1 MKARKLSLDAS
12 GEVIER
18 LVNGEKVIIDVGANF
33 DVSPDIYVFYEHLA
47 LRDEIRA
54 AVQDSPKGYAVFDA
68 GTHIGYIYWP
78 PSFYYAALDFGVS
91 DRNIDSGLIT
101 YSFNANPLDYFTD
114 ELRESILE
122 AYQPYYDS
130 LVEEGTTPYSDIED
144 SRMGINHQDT
154 IWGVWFKDDLGN
166 AWDYRGTYWWAVN
179 LVKKE
184 DLHQETYWK
193 TLQEFPTM
201 SGLFGEGAGKEVVG
215 KALYEGQPIGRSS
228 QFFILSG
235 NGIAGVA
242 RIGEDWGDSPRT
254 VYLKYQVQPNTDSRF
269 DEKLIMESFP
279 TQELAEAS
287 SFSDKAVAFRREP
300 CKNPD
305 CS

>member
-1 MKARKLSLDAS
+1 MDARELRLDAR
-12 GEVIER
+12 EER
-18 LVNGEKVIIDVGANF
+18 IDGLVNGEKVIIDAGVSF
-33 DVSPDIYVFYEHLA
+33 DVSPDIYVFYAHLA

-54 AVQDSPKGYAVFDA
+54 VVQGSPTGYAVFDA

-78 PSFYYAALDFGVS
+78 PPSSYYSFDFGVS
-91 DRNIDSGLIT
+91 DRNIDRGLIT

-114 ELRESILE
+114 ELQESILE

-144 SRMGINHQDT
+144 SRGSINHQDT

-179 LVKKE
+179 LAKKE

-193 TLQEFPTM
+193 TLEEFPTM

-228 QFFILSG
+228 YFFILSG

-242 RIGEDWGDSPRT
+242 RIGEGGGDSPRT

-279 TQELAEAS
+279 TQEVAEAS
-287 SFSDKAVAFRREP
+287 SFSDNAVTFRREP
-300 CKNPD
+300 CKNPG